1 MLTTTGNSK
10 WRGKK
15 GSLAM
20 GTKTQ
25 RDGKKRFQHP
35 VPQESEWKQ
44 PVAVIYGE
52 PEEMSTASQC
62 IETRATDGK
71 PFAPELKTS
80 HCICMPNCP
89 TLPMNVHS
97 CYAN

>member
-1 MLTTTGNSK
+1 MLTSTGNSK
-10 WRGKK
+10 GRGKK

-25 RDGKKRFQHP
+25 RDTKKQFQHP
-35 VPQESEWKQ
+35 VPQETEWKQ
-44 PVAVIYGE
+44 PAAVIYGE
-52 PEEMSTASQC
+52 QEEVSTASQC
-62 IETRATDGK
+62 IEACATDGK

-80 HCICMPNCP
+80 HCIRMPHCQA
-89 TLPMNVHS
+89 LPMNVHS